1 MRFRIRQS
9 PTTPTATAE
18 AAPALPGN
26 GPAGAERAT
35 FAAGCFWGVEAGFRE
50 IEGVLETAVGYT
62 GGRTANPT
70 YREVCGSPTGHA
82 EAVEVYFDP
91 SMVTYEDLLAH
102 FWQSHN
108 PTTRNRQGVDI
119 GSQYRSGIFT
129 HSPEQQAAAVA
140 SRDGEQ
146 SRRRREIVTEILPA
160 SRFYRAEE
168 YHQRYFEKSGRS
180 SCALTVGGAV
190 AGAPEAA

>member
-1 MRFRIRQS
+1 MRFRNRQS
-9 PTTPTATAE
+9 TTETPRPQP
-18 AAPALPGN
+18 APALPAN

-62 GGRTANPT
+62 GGITTNPT

-82 EAVEVYFDP
+82 EAVEVWFDP
-91 SMVTYEDLLAH
+91 SMVTYEELLAH

-108 PTTRNRQGVDI
+108 PTTRNRQGLDI
-119 GSQYRSGIFT
+119 GSQYRSAIFT
-129 HSPEQQAAAVA
+129 HSTEQQNAAET
-140 SRDGEQ
+140 SRDGLQ
-146 SRRRREIVTEILPA
+146 SGRRKEVVTEIVGA

-180 SCALTVGGAV
+180 SCALTVGRPA
-190 AGAPEAA
+190 AGAAEAA

>member
-1 MRFRIRQS
+1 MRFRNRQS
-9 PTTPTATAE
+9 TTETPRTQP
-18 AAPALPGN
+18 APALPSN

-62 GGRTANPT
+62 GGITTNPT

-82 EAVEVYFDP
+82 EAVEVWFDP
-91 SMVTYEDLLAH
+91 SMVTYEELLGH
-102 FWQSHN
+102 FWQTHN
-108 PTTRNRQGVDI
+108 PTTRNRQGLDI
-119 GSQYRSGIFT
+119 GSQYRSAVFT
-129 HSPEQQAAAVA
+129 HSPEQQEAAQA

-146 SRRRREIVTEILPA
+146 SSRRKEVVTEIAPA
-160 SRFYRAEE
+160 TRFYRAEE

-180 SCALTVGGAV
+180 SCALTVGRPA
-190 AGAPEAA
+190 AGNAEAA

>member
-9 PTTPTATAE
+9 PTTPTSRPQP
-18 AAPALPGN
+18 APALPGN
-26 GPAGAERAT
+26 GPAGAQRAT

-62 GGRTANPT
+62 GGVTNNPT

-82 EAVEVYFDP
+82 EAVEVWFDP
-91 SMVTYEDLLAH
+91 SRVTYEDLLTH
-102 FWQSHN
+102 FWQAHN

-119 GSQYRSGIFT
+119 GSQYRSAIFT

-146 SRRRREIVTEILPA
+146 SRRRREIVTEIVPA

-180 SCALTVGGAV
+180 R
-190 AGAPEAA
+190 AP

>member
-1 MRFRIRQS
+1 MLFRNRSKETISTEPAVPS
-9 PTTPTATAE
+9 PPLA
-18 AAPALPGN
+18 GN

-62 GGRTANPT
+62 GGTTTNPT
-70 YREVCGSPTGHA
+70 YRQVCGKSTGHA
-82 EAVEVYFDP
+82 EAVEVWFDP
-91 SMVTYEDLLAH
+91 TRVSYEELLGH
-102 FWQSHN
+102 FWGTHN

-119 GSQYRSGIFT
+119 GSQYRSAVFT
-129 HSPEQQAAAVA
+129 HSDEQADAAIS
-140 SRDGEQ
+140 SRDREQ
-146 SRRRREIVTEILPA
+146 AKRKRQIVTEIAPA

-180 SCALTVGGAV
+180 SCAISVGQPVSGA
-190 AGAPEAA
+190 AEAA